1 MGVGYCL
8 LVRTRAFVFIAVL
21 LLVLVGGAVGVY
33 AYDQGQRGVI
43 AKGVSV
49 AGIDVG
55 GLREAQ
61 ARDRLTHRFVAPLR
75 HPVVVSY
82 NGRRFTLTPHQARL
96 RVDVDGTV
104 AEALARSR
112 DGSILTR
119 VERGVGGGRLD
130 ASLQP
135 RIAFSRA
142 AVSRLVR
149 GVGDT
154 LDRAPRNARVSFA
167 ASGLSRVTGHTGLA
181 VDRRRLSA
189 DVQEALS
196 RPGASARR
204 VRVHARGLRPKMT
217 TAQLAGRY
225 PTVVTIDRANFTLR
239 LFKHLQLAKSYTIAV
254 GRQGLETP
262 AGLYPVRDKQIDP
275 IWHVPNSSWAGSLAG
290 QTIPPGPQD
299 PLKARWI
306 GITGGA
312 GIHGTEESGSLG
324 SAASHGCIRM
334 AIPDVIDLF
343 GRVPYGSLIYIA

>member
-1 MGVGYCL
+1 MRGTRL
-8 LVRTRAFVFIAVL
+8 PMRTRTFVFVSVL

-43 AKGVSV
+43 AKGVAV

-55 GLREAQ
+55 GLRARQ
-61 ARDRLTHRFVAPLR
+61 AHDRLAHRFVAPLR
-75 HPVVVSY
+75 HPVVISY
-82 NGRRFTLTPHQARL
+82 RGRRFTLPPSQARL

-104 AEALARSR
+104 AEALSRSR
-112 DGSILTR
+112 DGSILSR
-119 VERGVGGGRLD
+119 VERGIGGGRLD

-142 AVSRLVR
+142 AVSRLVGR
-149 GVGDT
+149 VGDT

-167 ASGLSRVTGHTGLA
+167 ASGLSEVTGHTGLA
-181 VDRRRLSA
+181 VDRRRLRA
-189 DVQEALS
+189 DVQHALQ

-204 VRVHARGLRPKMT
+204 VGVHARVLRPKLS
-217 TAQLAGRY
+217 TAQLADRY

-239 LFKHLQLAKSYTIAV
+239 LFKHLKMAKSYPIAV

-262 AGLYPVRDKQIDP
+262 SGLYPVEDKQIDP
-275 IWHVPNSSWAGSLAG
+275 VWHVPNSSWAGSLAG

-306 GITGGA
+306 GITGGS
-312 GIHGTEESGSLG
+312 GIHGTEETGSLG

-334 AIPDVIDLF
+334 AVPDVIDLF
-343 GRVPYGSLIYIA
+343 GRVPYRSLIYIA

>member
-1 MGVGYCL
+1 
-8 LVRTRAFVFIAVL
+8 VRTRTFVFAAVV
-21 LLVLVGGAVGVY
+21 LLVLIGGAGGVY

-55 GLREAQ
+55 GLRERQ
-61 ARDRLTHRFVAPLR
+61 ARERLTHRFVAPLR
-75 HPVVVSY
+75 HSVVVSY
-82 NGRRFTLTPHQARL
+82 RDRRFALTPRQAQL

-104 AEALARSR
+104 AEALSRSR
-112 DGSILTR
+112 GGSIFSR
-119 VERGVGGGRLD
+119 VERGLSGGRLD
-130 ASLQP
+130 ASVPP

-142 AVSRLVR
+142 AVGRLVR
-149 GVGDT
+149 AMGST
-154 LDRAPRNARVSFA
+154 LDRAPRDARVSFA
-167 ASGLSRVTGHTGLA
+167 ASGLGEVRSRTGLA

-189 DVQEALS
+189 DVQAALQ

-204 VRVHARGLRPKMT
+204 VRVHARVLRPKVT

-239 LFKHLQLAKSYTIAV
+239 LFKHLTLAKSYPIAV

-262 AGLYPVRDKQIDP
+262 AGLYPVQDKQIDP
-275 IWHVPNSSWAGSLAG
+275 VWHVPTSSWAGSLAG

-306 GITGGA
+306 GITGGS
-312 GIHGTEESGSLG
+312 GIHGTAETGSLG